1 MSNHNHHIVPI
12 YKCIELG
19 LTTSY
24 KVDGIEFY
32 FKENLLPDTAR
43 IVHADIHWGY
53 YCKDL
58 STLLEH
64 CNPPQWVIDMI
75 PLGDIRDMWSAK
87 PLAMGEIDGID
98 MSNENNPF
106 FGKKHTPE
114 TKQKISKAKI
124 THGRYVGAK
133 NDPKIAAA
141 AAQVWRD
148 NRTPEEIEEDTRKRI
163 EKRPDRKAYD
173 AERSANRTPE
183 ELEDHRRKDRDRK
196 KEEYAN
202 MTPEKKEERQRKNR
216 ENKRVKVAEKKALL
230 QGVGTLEP
238 LLT

>member
-1 MSNHNHHIVPI
+1 MSNHKHHIIPT

-75 PLGDIRDMWSAK
+75 PLGDVRDMWAAQL
-87 PLAMGEIDGID
+87 LAEGEIDGID
-98 MSNENNPF
+98 TSGENSPRWIDGRQCNDPVAYM
-106 FGKKHTPE
+106 KKWAQTPKWKAYMKSYDKKRNATLERKAHLKEYQLKPEYKAYQKSYRQTPE
-114 TKQKISKAKI
+114 
-124 THGRYVGAK
+124 Y
-133 NDPKIAAA
+133 
-141 AAQVWRD
+141 
-148 NRTPEEIEEDTRKRI
+148 
-163 EKRPDRKAYD
+163 KAYQ
-173 AERSANRTPE
+173 EYKQTPKYKAYKKE
-183 ELEDHRRKDRDRK
+183 YDKKYYARK
-196 KEEYAN
+196 K
-202 MTPEKKEERQRKNR
+202 
-216 ENKRVKVAEKKALL
+216 AET
-230 QGVGTLEP
+230 QGVGTLKGFI
-238 LLT
+238 